1 MASLEKQLDYEQ
13 VVSVSNTLKKDVNFI
28 RLVLEKVNSTK
39 TVVES
44 NWLGMSQSAY
54 LDNFYQTAKQFE
66 PFCEYVESYADDL
79 YSSAVAFKQ
88 HDEELSRLQGK

>member
-28 RLVLEKVNSTK
+28 RSVLEKVNSTK
-39 TVVES
+39 S